1 MRTQQSCGEAAAG
14 RLARSTPGSG
24 NSVAARRGRTPVRWP
39 AARGRGSPGRAG
51 DRPGREEAGFKDR
64 RFRSPAPRRRRRRLA
79 RGARASP
86 PPPPRSRRRLREQK
100 IRLCFRQS
108 GPGQGKFQTQGLG
121 RLSPSQRER
130 PLGLRAPGDLPGSLG
145 RALRPPRGD
154 VSRILGLSPWNV
166 DVAFVPRRAAE
177 PAVPGVS
184 VGPDGF
190 LGGPWAGRS
199 PRQAPR
205 VAVTR
210 QGAWPGTCVRGR
222 GRAPACGRLIK
233 ARPASPCV
241 RHQGSHDRWAPC
253 FHLVLAE
260 LPTPQI
266 RCHT

>member
-14 RLARSTPGSG
+14 RLARSTPGSW
-24 NSVAARRGRTPVRWP
+24 NSVAARCGRTPVRWP
-39 AARGRGSPGRAG
+39 AARGCGSPGRAG

-86 PPPPRSRRRLREQK
+86 PRSRRRLREQK

-121 RLSPSQRER
+121 RLSPSRRER

-177 PAVPGVS
+177 PAFQECPWDQTAFSEGPGLAALPV
-184 VGPDGF
+184 
-190 LGGPWAGRS
+190 R
-199 PRQAPR
+199 PRP
-205 VAVTR
+205 
-210 QGAWPGTCVRGR
+210 
-222 GRAPACGRLIK
+222 
-233 ARPASPCV
+233 
-241 RHQGSHDRWAPC
+241 
-253 FHLVLAE
+253 
-260 LPTPQI
+260 LP
-266 RCHT
+266 